1 VNAYLALNDQAKARV
16 EALRNEAR
24 NEALARAAR
33 AGRNPLQAI
42 LDAVRPSR
50 KASPTGFRVSRA

>member
-1 VNAYLALNDQAKARV
+1 MNAYLVSQDHANARA
-16 EALRNEAR
+16 EALRSEAR

-33 AGRNPLQAI
+33 TGRNPLQAI

-50 KASPTGFRVSRA
+50 KASPTGLRVSRA